1 MNTSIRNAAAAL
13 LMIAAGSGLAACGEV
28 VDVAP
33 AASVREEIKPQ
44 EHQGHKGLAETRE
57 NDDLPVKPFEHQ
69 LRLRR
74 SP

>member
-13 LMIAAGSGLAACGEV
+13 LMVAAGSGLAACGEA

-33 AASVREEIKPQ
+33 AASVREEVKPH
-44 EHQGHKGLAETRE
+44 EHEAHKGLAETRPD
-57 NDDLPVKPFEHQ
+57 DDLPVKPFEHQ

-74 SP
+74 S